1 MEVTTVTKPEA
12 ESLLISVDVLA
23 TMLDISP
30 RSVWRRLSSGEMIE
44 PVRIGTCVR
53 WRRQEVEAWIA
64 AGCPPIS
71 EWKWR

>member
-1 MEVTTVTKPEA
+1 MEATTTREPET
-12 ESLLISVDVLA
+12 EPLLISVDALA
-23 TMLDISP
+23 RMLDISP